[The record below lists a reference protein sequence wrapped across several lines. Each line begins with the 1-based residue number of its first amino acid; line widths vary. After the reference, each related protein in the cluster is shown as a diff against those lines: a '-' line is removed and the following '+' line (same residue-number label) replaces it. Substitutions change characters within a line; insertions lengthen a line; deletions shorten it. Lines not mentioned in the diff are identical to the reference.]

1 MPDAAEVA
9 EALAVAREAARQAA
23 AGLLAAWPGT
33 GRADAVRKRPRDL
46 VTEADRESERRILEV
61 LGRAFPDHAVLAEES
76 GSRSSGGSLRWI
88 VDPLDGTANYVH
100 GFPMF
105 AVSIALYD
113 GSLPLAGLVLDPV
126 RSEWFTARSG
136 QGAWL
141 DGGEPG
147 LARRLAVADG
157 GDPEEGPLLAT
168 GFPFKI
174 RSQMERYMTAFDEL
188 FRRSSDMRR
197 AGSAALDLAYVAS
210 GRVDGFWEMALNP
223 WDIAAGEI
231 LVLEAGGLVSDWRG
245 GDAHRESGW
254 IAAGGPATHRLL
266 TSVLARHAA

>member
-1 MPDAAEVA
+1 
-9 EALAVAREAARQAA
+9 
-23 AGLLAAWPGT
+23 LAAWPGT
-33 GRADAVRKRPRDL
+33 GRGNAERKRPRDL
-46 VTEADRESERRILEV
+46 VTDVDRESERRILEV
-61 LGRAFPDHAVLAEES
+61 LAHEFPDHAVLAEES
-76 GSRSSGGSLRWI
+76 GGRSSSGSLRWI

-113 GSLPLAGLVLDPV
+113 GQLPLAGVVLDPV

-136 QGAWL
+136 EGAWL
-141 DGGEPG
+141 DRGDPG
-147 LARRLAVADG
+147 SATRLTVADG

-168 GFPFKI
+168 GFPFKN
-174 RSQMERYMTAFDEL
+174 RSQMDRYMAAFGDL
-188 FRRSSDMRR
+188 FQRSSDMRR

-231 LVLEAGGLVSDWRG
+231 LVLEAGGVVSDWRG
-245 GDAHRESGW
+245 GNGHRESGW

>member
-1 MPDAAEVA
+1 MADAAEVA
-9 EALAVAREAARQAA
+9 EALAVAREAAGQAA
-23 AGLLAAWPGT
+23 ALLLAAWPGT
-33 GRADAVRKRPRDL
+33 GRGDAVRKRPRDL
-46 VTEADRESERRILEV
+46 VTDADRESEHRILEV
-61 LGRAFPDHAVLAEES
+61 LSRAFPDHAVLAEES
-76 GSRSSGGSLRWI
+76 GGRPSDGSLRWI

-113 GSLPLAGLVLDPV
+113 GSVPLAGVVLDPV
-126 RSEWFTARSG
+126 RAEWFTARSG
-136 QGAWL
+136 EGAWL

-147 LARRLAVADG
+147 SATRLTVADG

-168 GFPFKI
+168 GFPFKN
-174 RSQMERYMTAFDEL
+174 RSQMGRYVAAFGDL
-188 FRRSSDMRR
+188 FQRSSDMRR

-210 GRVDGFWEMALNP
+210 GRVDGFWEMALSP
-223 WDIAAGEI
+223 WDIAAGEL
-231 LVLEAGGLVSDWRG
+231 LVLEAGGRVSDWRG
-245 GDAHRESGW
+245 GDGHRESGW

>member
-1 MPDAAEVA
+1 M
-9 EALAVAREAARQAA
+9 
-23 AGLLAAWPGT
+23 LLEAWPGT
-33 GRADAVRKRPRDL
+33 GRADAARKRRGDF

-61 LGRAFPDHAVLAEES
+61 LAREFPDHAVVAEES
-76 GSRSSGGSLRWI
+76 GARASEGSLCWI

-126 RSEWFTARSG
+126 RSEWFTARAG

-141 DGGEPG
+141 DRGEPG
-147 LARRLAVADG
+147 SAVRLTVADAA
-157 GDPEEGPLLAT
+157 DPDEGPLLAT
-168 GFPFKI
+168 GFPFKD
-174 RSQMERYMTAFDEL
+174 RAQLGRYLAAFGEL
-188 FRRSSDMRR
+188 FGRASDMRR

-231 LVLEAGGLVSDWRG
+231 LVLEAGGRVSDWRG
-245 GDAHRESGW
+245 GDGHRETGW
-254 IAAGGPATHRLL
+254 IAAAGRVTHDLL
-266 TSVLARHAA
+266 TSILAPHAA

>member
-1 MPDAAEVA
+1 MADAAEVA
-9 EALAVAREAARQAA
+9 EALSVAREAARQAA
-23 AGLLAAWPGT
+23 AVLLAAWPGIS
-33 GRADAVRKRPRDL
+33 RRDADRKRPRDL
-46 VTEADRESERRILEV
+46 VTDADRESERRILEV
-61 LGRAFPDHAVLAEES
+61 LARAFPDHAFLAEES
-76 GSRSSGGSLRWI
+76 GGQASEGSLCWI

-113 GSLPLAGLVLDPV
+113 GQLPLAGVVLDPV

-136 QGAWL
+136 EGAWL
-141 DGGEPG
+141 DRGETG
-147 LARRLAVADG
+147 SATRLTVAGG

-168 GFPFKI
+168 GFPFKN
-174 RSQMERYMTAFDEL
+174 RSEMPRYLAAFADL
-188 FRRSSDMRR
+188 FQRSSDMRR
-197 AGSAALDLAYVAS
+197 AGSAALDLAYVAA

-245 GDAHRESGW
+245 GDGHRESGW
-254 IAAGGPATHRLL
+254 LAAGGPATHRLL